1 MAQGTKSGVV
11 AVVDVGSTHV
21 ACLVA
26 RVTPSAD
33 ADAPNIHVTG
43 ASHVKS
49 EGVGAA
55 GVTDLKAAEKAI
67 RTAIDAAEQRAGVTL
82 ERVVVASNAGKPK
95 ARLITTELELGG
107 GAASPREIRLLDA
120 HARRSAGDD
129 GSVLMHFIRRFYCGD
144 DGERLEDPEGMR
156 LSTLS
161 ADYCLVEAERA

>member
-82 ERVVVASNAGKPK
+82 ERVVVALNAGKPK
-95 ARLITTELELGG
+95 ARLITTKLIRIGWWCGLTQGNTSSLMPMPDEVPGMM
-107 GAASPREIRLLDA
+107 AA
-120 HARRSAGDD
+120 
-129 GSVLMHFIRRFYCGD
+129 C
-144 DGERLEDPEGMR
+144 
-156 LSTLS
+156 
-161 ADYCLVEAERA
+161 